1 MKKIIQDIADIV
13 KATLRV
19 PDVVVNTVE
28 EYADLDVDHVIVEA
42 PMGGLPSLSGQ
53 LTLKVEIVPQDNL
66 EGGFNYRTFVGLY
79 YDVIGA
85 FNTTFCLAEEMKIDA
100 QAWQIP
106 IDLAENNK
114 YVRTK
119 GLDNVVEF
127 NKRSAAVSLTLKALL
142 HLALKRGIIKS
153 YQIELSPSKGAQA
166 GSDIAVFLNIID
178 SVTIVSHGTMEE
190 VENAI
195 AKSLK
200 DHDLAFDPRLIKDAF
215 ECLSDAELVEEEETS
230 TLRMEGFFD
239 IVAKRE
245 FRKNRMMVLAF
256 RKIKGLPGLS
266 KEVVYVIDKPL
277 VENLR
282 KFAEDLKEFG
292 KGTKLFDY
300 QEADRLHTEVFDLLK
315 MEKMDAT
322 WSDCELDVSTKYDTG
337 RQYSTYME
345 IDETFLI
352 EFERGPYNTYRV
364 LLGLCMTPERKIV
377 VGTFPAVKLRDAM
390 FALKDDLNVERFGKL
405 LAESKTDFAFED
417 LLLTDLPDYENEKI
431 YLNIENL
438 VTLRLSVSILG
449 LKGWYTRNLHYQP
462 RIFEYLIT
470 SITQSGIYTDKDLTL
485 EERIRRIEKI
495 VDGADL
501 L

>member
-1 MKKIIQDIADIV
+1 MKKIVQDIADIV
-13 KATLRV
+13 KTTLRV

-42 PMGGLPSLSGQ
+42 PMGCLHSLNGQ
-53 LTLKVEIVPQDNL
+53 LTLKVTVFPTENF
-66 EGGFNYRTFVGLY
+66 EGGFDYRILVGLY
-79 YDVIGA
+79 YDVFGA
-85 FNTTFCLAEEMKIDA
+85 FNTTLRLFEEVKTDA
-100 QAWQIP
+100 QAWQTP
-106 IDLAENNK
+106 IDLAETIK

-119 GLDNVVEF
+119 GLDNATEY
-127 NKRSAAVSLTLKALL
+127 NKHSAAVSLTLKALL
-142 HLALKRGIIKS
+142 HLAFKRGFIQS

-166 GSDIAVFLNIID
+166 GSEIAVHLNYGNG
-178 SVTIVSHGTMEE
+178 VGVVSHGTMVE
-190 VENAI
+190 VEKAI
-195 AKSLK
+195 AASMSE
-200 DHDLAFDPRLIKDAF
+200 HDIRFNLRTLRDAF
-215 ECLSDAELVEEEETS
+215 ECLSGAKLVIYEDMDVLEMENFFEIHAKWEKQRDQLMHLSFKKFKRLPIVSNELLCHT
-230 TLRMEGFFD
+230 
-239 IVAKRE
+239 
-245 FRKNRMMVLAF
+245 N
-256 RKIKGLPGLS
+256 
-266 KEVVYVIDKPL
+266 KPL
-277 VENLR
+277 DELFR
-282 KFAEDLKEFG
+282 MIAQTLKSIE
-292 KGTKLFDY
+292 KWTLLFDY

-322 WSDCELDVSTKYDTG
+322 WSDCELDVSTKYDSG

-352 EFERGPYNTYRV
+352 EFERGPRNTYRA
-364 LLGLCMTPERKIV
+364 LLGLCMSPERKIV

-390 FALKDDLNVERFGKL
+390 LALKDDLNVERFGEL
-405 LAESKTDFAFED
+405 LAKTKTDFAFED
-417 LLLTDLPDYENEKI
+417 LLLLDLDDFETEKI

-470 SITQSGIYTDKDLTL
+470 SITQSGIHTDKDLTL

-495 VDGADL
+495 VDGAGL